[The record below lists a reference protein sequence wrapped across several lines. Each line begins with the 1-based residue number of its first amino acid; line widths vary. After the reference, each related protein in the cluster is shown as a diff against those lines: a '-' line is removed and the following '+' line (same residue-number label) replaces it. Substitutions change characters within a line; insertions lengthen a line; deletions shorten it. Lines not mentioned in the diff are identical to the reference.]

1 MTEHNNKNINPDDLY
16 PLTALI
22 DQTGVQQLINIFDL
36 IPDTL
41 FWIKDTNSRML
52 YVNAPLKQHLGVSDN
67 EQVIGLTDFNFAPP
81 HIAKQFISD
90 DKKVMNGATITNR
103 LEINITNEG
112 EIAWYVTSKKP
123 LYDDNQKIIGT
134 YGISRH
140 LEPVAITLPGMAE
153 IKGPVDHIKKH
164 YMLDFDINKLAKMAH
179 MSVST
184 LERRFKKCINKTPKQ
199 FINEVRLENARRLLI
214 ETGLPIAVISCKS
227 GFANHSYFSR
237 KFAEMF
243 DDIPS
248 VFRHNHH
255 NTHSHSDSL

>member
-1 MTEHNNKNINPDDLY
+1 MTNHNSKNVNPDDLS
-16 PLTALI
+16 PPTVLI
-22 DQTGVQQLINIFDL
+22 DHTGVQQIISIFDL

-41 FWIKDTNSRML
+41 FWIKDTNSRMVH
-52 YVNAPLKQHLGVSDN
+52 VNEPLQQHLGVSDIK
-67 EQVIGLTDFNFAPP
+67 QVIGLTDFHFAPK
-81 HIAKQFISD
+81 HIAKQFVID
-90 DKKVMNGATITNR
+90 DKKVISGVTITNR
-103 LEINITNEG
+103 LEINITNKG
-112 EIAWYVTSKKP
+112 EFAWYVTSKRP
-123 LYDDNQKIIGT
+123 LYDDNQNIVGT

-140 LEPVAITLPGMAE
+140 LEQVAMTLPGMAA
-153 IKGPVDHIKKH
+153 IKGPVDYIKEH
-164 YMLDFDINKLAKMAH
+164 YMLDINTNTLAEMTH

-214 ETGLPIAVISCKS
+214 ETDLPIAVICSES

-255 NTHSHSDSL
+255 QQNT